1 LTVNPPK
8 SVCLMKVTSIQLGR
22 REISKAEMTVHALA
36 LVDQASSS
44 DLILLPE
51 MWPTGFFRFE
61 RYPVEAEPIDGP
73 VVQAFREKAAAIG
86 RHILMGSFVERN
98 TEGLFN
104 TSLLIDAQGRVSAV
118 YRKIHLFGYQ
128 SSERDLLTPGTAVVV
143 TDTPWGK
150 AGLATCYDL
159 RFPEQFR
166 KMVDLGAVLFL
177 VVSAWPA
184 VRLEP
189 WVLFNRVRAM
199 ENQAFLISSNCAG
212 VDAGSPYAGRSMV
225 VDPLGN
231 ILAQGGEKECMITVE
246 IDIDQVASVRK
257 EFSALH
263 DRVDLG

>member
-1 LTVNPPK
+1 
-8 SVCLMKVTSIQLGR
+8 MKITSIQLER
-22 REISKAEMTVHALA
+22 REISKTEATAHALA

-51 MWPTGFFRFE
+51 MWPSGFFRFD
-61 RYPVEAEPIDGP
+61 RYPVDAEPIDGP
-73 VVQAFREKAAAIG
+73 VVLAFREKAAAIR

-98 TEGLFN
+98 TKGLFN
-104 TSLLIDAQGRVSAV
+104 TSLLIDPHGKVTAV

-128 SSERDLLTPGTAVVV
+128 SSERDLLTGGTEVVV
-143 TDTPWGK
+143 ADTPWGK

-166 KMVDLGAVLFL
+166 KMVDCGAVFFL

-184 VRLEP
+184 VRLDP

-212 VDAGSPYAGRSMV
+212 SDAGSLYAGHSMA

-246 IDIDQVASVRK
+246 IDMDQVASVRK

>member
-1 LTVNPPK
+1 MST
-8 SVCLMKVTSIQLGR
+8 MKVTSIQLGR
-22 REISKAEMTVHALA
+22 REMSKADATAHILA

-51 MWPTGFFRFE
+51 MWPSGFFRFE
-61 RYPVEAEPIDGP
+61 RYPVDAEPIDGP

-86 RHILMGSFVERN
+86 RHILMGSFVERQA
-98 TEGLFN
+98 EGLYN
-104 TSLLIDAQGRVSAV
+104 TSLLIDSAGNV
-118 YRKIHLFGYQ
+118 TAAYRKIHLFGYQ
-128 SSERDLLTPGTAVVV
+128 SSERDLLTRGTEVVV
-143 TDTPWGK
+143 TDTPWGR

-166 KMVDLGAVLFL
+166 KMVDLGAEFFL

-189 WVLFNRVRAM
+189 WILFNRVRAL
-199 ENQAFLISSNCAG
+199 ENLAFLISCNCAG
-212 VDAGSPYAGRSMV
+212 SDAGSPYAGHSLV

-231 ILAQGGEKECMITVE
+231 ILARGSDQECMVSME
-246 IDIDQVASVRK
+246 IDMDQVASVRK

>member
-1 LTVNPPK
+1 
-8 SVCLMKVTSIQLGR
+8 MKVTSIQLGR
-22 REISKAEMTVHALA
+22 REISKAEMTAHTLA
-36 LVDQASSS
+36 LVDQAASS

-73 VVQAFREKAAAIG
+73 VVQAFREKAAAI
-86 RHILMGSFVERN
+86 RSHILMGSFVERN
-98 TEGLFN
+98 TEWLFN
-104 TSLLIDAQGRVSAV
+104 TSLLIDAQGSVSAV

-166 KMVDLGAVLFL
+166 KMVDLGAEFFL

-189 WVLFNRVRAM
+189 WILFNRARAL
-199 ENQAFLISSNCAG
+199 ENLAFLISCNCAG
-212 VDAGSPYAGRSMV
+212 SDAGSPYAGRSMV

>member
-1 LTVNPPK
+1 MI
-8 SVCLMKVTSIQLGR
+8 CIMKVTSIQLGR
-22 REISKAEMTVHALA
+22 REVSKAEATAHALA

-44 DLILLPE
+44 ELILLPE
-51 MWPTGFFRFE
+51 MWPSGFFRFD
-61 RYPVEAEPIDGP
+61 RYPVDAEPIDGP

-86 RHILMGSFVERN
+86 RHILMGSFVERR
-98 TEGLFN
+98 TEGLYN
-104 TSLLIDAQGRVSAV
+104 TSLLIDSQGNVTAA

-128 SSERDLLTPGTAVVV
+128 SSERDLLTRGTEVVV
-143 TDTPWGK
+143 TDTPWGRV
-150 AGLATCYDL
+150 GLATCYDL

-166 KMVDLGAVLFL
+166 KMVDLGAVFFL

-199 ENQAFLISSNCAG
+199 ENQAFLISCNCAG
-212 VDAGSPYAGRSMV
+212 MDAGSAYAGNSMM

-231 ILAQGGEKECMITVE
+231 VLAQGKDKECLITVE
-246 IDIDQVASVRK
+246 VDIDQVASVRK

>member
-1 LTVNPPK
+1 
-8 SVCLMKVTSIQLGR
+8 MKVTSIQLGR
-22 REISKAEMTVHALA
+22 REISKAEVTGHALE

-51 MWPTGFFRFE
+51 MWPSGFFRFD
-61 RYPVEAEPIDGP
+61 RYPVDAEQIDGP

-86 RHILMGSFVERN
+86 RHILMGSFVERR
-98 TEGLFN
+98 TEGLYN
-104 TSLLIDAQGRVSAV
+104 TSLLIDSQGNVTAA

-128 SSERDLLTPGTAVVV
+128 SSERDLLTRGTEVVV
-143 TDTPWGK
+143 ADTPWGK
-150 AGLATCYDL
+150 VGLATCYDL

-166 KMVDLGAVLFL
+166 KMIDLGAEFFL

-184 VRLEP
+184 VRLEA
-189 WVLFNRVRAM
+189 WVLFNRVRAL
-199 ENQAFLISSNCAG
+199 ENLAFLISCNCAG
-212 VDAGSPYAGRSMV
+212 SDAGSPYAGHSMV

-231 ILAQGGEKECMITVE
+231 ILARGGDQECVVSME

>member
-1 LTVNPPK
+1 
-8 SVCLMKVTSIQLGR
+8 MKVTSIQLGR

-61 RYPVEAEPIDGP
+61 RYPIEAEPIDGP

-212 VDAGSPYAGRSMV
+212 VDAGSRLRGSQHDCRPVGKR
-225 VDPLGN
+225 PGP
-231 ILAQGGEKECMITVE
+231 GE
-246 IDIDQVASVRK
+246 R
-257 EFSALH
+257 
-263 DRVDLG
+263 

>member
-1 LTVNPPK
+1 
-8 SVCLMKVTSIQLGR
+8 MKVTSIQLER
-22 REISKAEMTVHALA
+22 REISKAEATAHALA
-36 LVDQASSS
+36 LVDQASAS

-51 MWPTGFFRFE
+51 MWPSGFFCFD
-61 RYPVEAEPIDGP
+61 RYPVDAEPIDGP
-73 VVQAFREKAAAIG
+73 TVQAFRDKAAAIR

-98 TEGLFN
+98 ADGLFN
-104 TSLLIDAQGRVSAV
+104 TSLLIDAHGSVIAV

-128 SSERDLLTPGTAVVV
+128 SSERDLLTRGTAVVV
-143 TDTPWGK
+143 ADTPWGK

-166 KMVDLGAVLFL
+166 KMVDLGAEFFL

-189 WVLFNRVRAM
+189 WVLFNRVRAL
-199 ENQAFLISSNCAG
+199 ENLAFLISCNCAG
-212 VDAGSPYAGRSMV
+212 ADAGSLYAGHSMV
-225 VDPLGN
+225 VDPLGK
-231 ILAQGGEKECMITVE
+231 ILARGGDQECMVSA
-246 IDIDQVASVRK
+246 DIDMDQAAAVRK

>member
-1 LTVNPPK
+1 
-8 SVCLMKVTSIQLGR
+8 MKVTSIQLER
-22 REISKAEMTVHALA
+22 REISKAEMTGHALA

-51 MWPTGFFRFE
+51 MWPTGFFCFD
-61 RYPVEAEPIDGP
+61 RYPAEAEPIDGP
-73 VVQAFREKAAAIG
+73 VVQAFREKAAAIR
-86 RHILMGSFVERN
+86 RHILMGSFVERKP
-98 TEGLFN
+98 EGLFN
-104 TSLLIDAQGRVSAV
+104 TSLLIDAQGTVAAV

-166 KMVDLGAVLFL
+166 KMVDLGVVFFL

-212 VDAGSPYAGRSMV
+212 VDAGSPYAGRSMI

-231 ILAQGGEKECMITVE
+231 ILAQGGEKECMITLE
-246 IDIDQVASVRK
+246 IDMDQVAFMRK

>member
-1 LTVNPPK
+1 MY
-8 SVCLMKVTSIQLGR
+8 SMKVTSVQLER
-22 REISKAEMTVHALA
+22 REISKAETTAHVLA

-51 MWPTGFFRFE
+51 MWPSGFFCFD
-61 RYPVEAEPIDGP
+61 RYPVDAEPIDGP
-73 VVQAFREKAAAIG
+73 VVQAFRDKAVAIR
-86 RHILMGSFVERN
+86 RHILMGSFVEQN

-104 TSLLIDAQGRVSAV
+104 TSLLIDPQGSVAAV

-128 SSERDLLTPGTAVVV
+128 SSERDVLTRGTEVVV
-143 TDTPWGK
+143 ADTPWGK
-150 AGLATCYDL
+150 VGLATCYDL

-166 KMVDLGAVLFL
+166 KMIDLGAVFFL

-184 VRLEP
+184 VRLEA

-199 ENQAFLISSNCAG
+199 ENQAFLISCNCAG
-212 VDAGSPYAGRSMV
+212 VDAGSPYAGHSMV

-231 ILAQGGEKECMITVE
+231 ILAQGKDKECLITVE
-246 IDIDQVASVRK
+246 VDMDQVASVRK